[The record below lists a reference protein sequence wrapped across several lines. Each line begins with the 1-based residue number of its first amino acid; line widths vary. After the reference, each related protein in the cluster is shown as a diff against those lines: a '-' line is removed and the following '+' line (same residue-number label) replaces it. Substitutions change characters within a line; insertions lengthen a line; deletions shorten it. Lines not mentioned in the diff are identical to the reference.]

1 MKTFCNSLNCIS
13 LYCISCIL
21 YIVEKVVV
29 CSILYCHP
37 EKDTFLM
44 AVLNSAQRS
53 SLTSSPKRRRFNTTE
68 CWTSTP
74 YHLVPTDN
82 CKCQNKSLFSYET
95 TSGVKVPQTN
105 CISMHGN
112 PMFFI
117 NQPLVLNSWIGV
129 PELQKKSPWK
139 LTATVS
145 AVKATKRSLPCIA
158 VLVPGSNAF
167 GVAYF

>member
-1 MKTFCNSLNCIS
+1 MYFFILYKLYS
-13 LYCISCIL
+13 LYCRKSSCLFHSLLPPRKGHLSNGSSQLSPAI
-21 YIVEKVVV
+21 K
-29 CSILYCHP
+29 
-37 EKDTFLM
+37 
-44 AVLNSAQRS
+44 